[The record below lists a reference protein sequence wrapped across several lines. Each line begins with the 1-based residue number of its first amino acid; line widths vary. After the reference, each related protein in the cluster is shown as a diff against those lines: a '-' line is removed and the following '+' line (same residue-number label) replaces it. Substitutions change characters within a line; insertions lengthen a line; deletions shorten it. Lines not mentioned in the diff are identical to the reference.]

1 MISNWKIS
9 VSFKYRVL
17 AGMRGQ
23 QRVIW
28 QLIDQSMTICLFIV
42 FSVSGNSHQN
52 FRSNIIVTDFFSHSD
67 ISNDFKYL
75 PVCQKL
81 EFQMS
86 KIDHIDLIDL
96 YAETSPDFLII
107 SCKERLIKVA
117 MG

>member
-1 MISNWKIS
+1 
-9 VSFKYRVL
+9 
-17 AGMRGQ
+17 
-23 QRVIW
+23 
-28 QLIDQSMTICLFIV
+28 MTD
-42 FSVSGNSHQN
+42 
-52 FRSNIIVTDFFSHSD
+52 IIVTDFLSHPD

-107 SCKERLIKVA
+107 SCKERLIKDD

>member
-9 VSFKYRVL
+9 VSFKYRVV
-17 AGMRGQ
+17 AGCRGQ
-23 QRVIW
+23 QRAVW
-28 QLIDQSMTICLFIV
+28 QLIDQSMTSCLFIV

-52 FRSNIIVTDFFSHSD
+52 FRFNDRRNRLFSHKD
-67 ISNDFKYL
+67 ISNDFKYH
-75 PVCQKL
+75 PVCLKL

-107 SCKERLIKVA
+107 SCKERLIKSD
-117 MG
+117 MR